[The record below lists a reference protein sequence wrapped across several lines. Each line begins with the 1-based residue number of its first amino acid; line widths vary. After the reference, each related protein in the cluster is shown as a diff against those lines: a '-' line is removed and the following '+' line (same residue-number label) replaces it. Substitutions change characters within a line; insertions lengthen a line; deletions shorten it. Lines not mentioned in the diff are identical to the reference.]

1 MCQSR
6 QPERRCSAG
15 LKQENG
21 PRSAQEMHQGL
32 LLLQSHRSRRA
43 CYWSC
48 PFCPGCRV
56 GSMKEYL
63 EHIETSHEEVQS
75 NKDGPIMCIICNAE
89 VRAPRLALH
98 LVKST
103 GKDPCHQSTLTQ
115 RRSLPAGILAYVD
128 HHGCHP
134 RNQGNYLLCIH
145 RTVCSLTCSCYMAGG
160 LQERSHGE
168 VGSSG

>member
-1 MCQSR
+1 
-6 QPERRCSAG
+6 
-15 LKQENG
+15 
-21 PRSAQEMHQGL
+21 MHQGL

-89 VRAPRLALH
+89 VRTSAGSALGELAH
-98 LVKST
+98 LR
-103 GKDPCHQSTLTQ
+103 GKN
-115 RRSLPAGILAYVD
+115 LATS
-128 HHGCHP
+128 P
-134 RNQGNYLLCIH
+134 P
-145 RTVCSLTCSCYMAGG
+145 
-160 LQERSHGE
+160 
-168 VGSSG
+168 